1 MSTLDYRSKTLFA
14 ERDNGIVENYWPMA
28 IDIGYGGCKIYG
40 PNICAAFPSYAKR
53 IDISSFLGDLATD
66 DILYTDLDAGVTWLV
81 GRSAQNMMQDTD
93 TDDSID
99 TLCGRNRYFS
109 PLFLVLA
116 RVSMGIAMLNTV
128 NSTHL
133 LTDKVTP
140 VLQTGLP
147 CKYIDGDSPLIKD
160 ALAGHHRY
168 MIKIGNGK
176 EYCFDFTLP
185 PENINK
191 IMQQPM
197 GAFISA
203 ATDKNWIQ
211 NIALFSTANV
221 LIVDPGFYTFDTFS
235 VRGRV
240 VDSKESWSEYSMS
253 RILKETSKEIFE
265 KYGTEIPPSNMQKY
279 LETGKFTRFDRKN
292 RKTESVDF
300 ENILN
305 SNSRTLCE
313 QAMNKVCDVYNNLLD
328 YKYLIITG
336 GTGAAWAYWITD
348 MFKGMSTLNV
358 IAGDCPDGMP
368 MYFANVR
375 GYYSYLKQYLY
386 SLNLQRK

>member
-28 IDIGYGGCKIYG
+28 TDIGYGGCKIYG

-53 IDISSFLGDLATD
+53 IDISSFLGELSTD
-66 DILYTDLDAGVTWLV
+66 DILYTDLDTGTTWLV

-116 RVSMGIAMLNTV
+116 RTSMGIAMLNTV
-128 NSTHL
+128 NSVYS
-133 LTDKVTP
+133 LTEQLTP

-147 CKYIDGDSPLIKD
+147 CQYLESDSPLLRE
-160 ALAGHHRY
+160 ALAGHHKFILR
-168 MIKIGNGK
+168 IGNK
-176 EYCFDFTLP
+176 LEYHFDFNLP
-185 PENINK
+185 TENIR

-197 GAFISA
+197 GAFVSA
-203 ATDKNWIQ
+203 STDKNWVQ
-211 NIALFSTANV
+211 NVASFSTSNV
-221 LIVDPGFYTFDTFS
+221 LIIDPGFYTFDTFS

-253 RILKETSKEIFE
+253 KILKDTSKTILD
-265 KYGTEIPPSNMQKY
+265 KYGTNIPPSGMQKY
-279 LETGKFTRFDRKN
+279 LETGKFTQFDRKN
-292 RKTESVDF
+292 HRTVSVDF

-305 SNSRTLCE
+305 EKSKALCE
-313 QAMNKVCDVYNNLLD
+313 QAMNKVCDVYNYLLD

-348 MFKGMSTLNV
+348 MFKGMSTLQI

-368 MYFANVR
+368 MYFANAR
-375 GYYSYLKQYLY
+375 GYYSFLKQYLY